1 MSAGTSI
8 DDAIAWADR
17 WRGVLDAAGPS
28 AARRIQRGQALARR
42 GAVSDLD
49 LRVGEVRGSVAE
61 ARSHPYQV
69 TITWEPAPRER
80 WDEAAEQLR
89 RELRFTAALLDGTL
103 PADLA
108 DALGEVGVHLLP
120 AFADLELSCSCT
132 ERAAVC
138 RHVAAVHDAASVL
151 IGRDP
156 VLLLRLAGRDH
167 AVLLR
172 QLRRDPR
179 STDTTVDVPLDL
191 SHGLEA
197 AQGDLDAID
206 LRPTPVA
213 DPGALLRQLGDPPG
227 VADPTGLEE
236 LVERAAAAAW
246 RLAAGD
252 GSDAADE
259 EVLLAELRA
268 QRMATAGSLADSL
281 GRELP
286 TVMDE
291 LERLFDAGAVMRTGS
306 GEKAKYRAAG
316 A

>member
-8 DDAIAWADR
+8 DDTISWADR
-17 WRGVLDAAGPS
+17 WRRVLDAAGPS
-28 AARRIQRGQALARR
+28 AARRIQRGQAVARR
-42 GAVSDLD
+42 GGVSDLD

-69 TITWEPAPRER
+69 SISWDPAPRER
-80 WDEAAEQLR
+80 WDAAAEQLR
-89 RELRFTAALLDGTL
+89 RELRFTAALLDGEL
-103 PADLA
+103 PDDLA
-108 DALGEVGVHLLP
+108 DALGEVGVRLLP
-120 AFADLELSCSCT
+120 PFSALRLSCSCP

-172 QLRRDPR
+172 ELRRDPR
-179 STDTTVDVPLDL
+179 SSTTSVEVPLDL

-197 AQGDLDAID
+197 ALGDLDAID

-213 DPGALLRQLGDPPG
+213 DPGALLRHLGDPPG
-227 VADPTGLEE
+227 VADPRSLEE

-268 QRMATAGSLADSL
+268 QRMADAASLADSL
-281 GRELP
+281 GRDLAAV
-286 TVMDE
+286 TDE
-291 LERLFDAGAVMRTGS
+291 LERLFDAGQVMRTGS
-306 GEKAKYRAAG
+306 GPRAKYRAAG